1 MSLWL
6 HEPRMCPGVS
16 GAGSVWQMGQLPSE
30 VVPALV
36 RYGRWQRFA
45 RAAVQSV
52 RARMLMM
59 FLIIQKGQAAVFH
72 M

>member
-1 MSLWL
+1 
-6 HEPRMCPGVS
+6 MCPGVS
-16 GAGSVWQMGQLPSE
+16 GAGPVWQMGQLPSE

-45 RAAVQSV
+45 RVAVQSV